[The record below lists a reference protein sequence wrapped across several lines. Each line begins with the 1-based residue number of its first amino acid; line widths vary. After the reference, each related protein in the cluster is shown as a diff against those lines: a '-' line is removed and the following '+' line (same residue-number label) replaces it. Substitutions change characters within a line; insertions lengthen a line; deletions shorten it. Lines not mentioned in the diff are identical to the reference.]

1 MSNYSLSEMSQK
13 KSSKY
18 LLSNINP
25 KNDYY
30 LVIMSLDSKKK
41 TKKIQK
47 IIAESHKY
55 LISDNDKI
63 NFKKYYKINIE
74 ILFLKKQKETHTFS
88 VDLNNNLIIHH
99 DDKVYVEIS
108 NNNGFLNC
116 YFNFDGEQ
124 IF

>member
-47 IIAESHKY
+47 IITESYKY

-63 NFKKYYKINIE
+63 IFKKYYKINIE

-116 YFNFDGEQ
+116 YFNFDSEQ

>member
-47 IIAESHKY
+47 IITESYKY

-74 ILFLKKQKETHTFS
+74 ILFLKKQKETHSFS
-88 VDLNNNLIIHH
+88 VDLNNNLMIHH

-116 YFNFDGEQ
+116 YFNFDSE
-124 IF
+124 

>member
-47 IIAESHKY
+47 IITESYKY

-63 NFKKYYKINIE
+63 IFKKYYKINIE

-116 YFNFDGEQ
+116 YFNFYSEQ